1 MNAFL
6 KGADL
11 STLLEV
17 ERCGGRFFDL
27 DGREDDA
34 MSILARRGVNHVRL
48 RLWNDPYSETGECCG
63 GGGCDLNTVAALAKR
78 AKDLGLAWQLVF
90 HYSDFWA
97 DPGKQNL
104 PKAWRGLSTK
114 ALESAVYAF
123 TRDTL
128 QNLKAQG
135 LAPELVSVGN
145 EITNGLLWPDGKVPA
160 WDRIARLVSSGIRA
174 VRDTLPEAKALIHLD
189 NGGRPEVFFVPLDR
203 RLLGVFY
210 YEGKEYEGE
219 LPPYKQN
226 ETKDLHYLLT
236 DVYLNMPNG
245 TVLMLPDK
253 DGERVPWMIYWLEDY
268 VASGYNRYVV
278 LRMTHYLTWKNREG
292 EICNAW
298 AYFYG
303 QEDNMLKDELKSRS
317 RNKAL
322 YTENL
327 KLSFF
332 ITPRNINIRKDDYIE
347 VGEDELKEAY
357 VVTGYDIQ
365 STPGVEFVSVD
376 PQYIRDLTE
385 PPIQTAE
392 DSDSDFFWINRGGE
406 A

>member
-1 MNAFL
+1 
-6 KGADL
+6 
-11 STLLEV
+11 
-17 ERCGGRFFDL
+17 
-27 DGREDDA
+27 
-34 MSILARRGVNHVRL
+34 MS
-48 RLWNDPYSETGECCG
+48 
-63 GGGCDLNTVAALAKR
+63 
-78 AKDLGLAWQLVF
+78 
-90 HYSDFWA
+90 
-97 DPGKQNL
+97 
-104 PKAWRGLSTK
+104 
-114 ALESAVYAF
+114 
-123 TRDTL
+123 
-128 QNLKAQG
+128 
-135 LAPELVSVGN
+135 
-145 EITNGLLWPDGKVPA
+145 
-160 WDRIARLVSSGIRA
+160 
-174 VRDTLPEAKALIHLD
+174 
-189 NGGRPEVFFVPLDR
+189 
-203 RLLGVFY
+203 Y
-210 YEGKEYEGE
+210 YEDVYLKRLNRYGIDFQSRMQRQREENFKLQLKKSVYYIDFEYDGETHEAE

-236 DVYLNMPNG
+236 DVHLNMPNG

-268 VASGYNRYVV
+268 VASGYNRYIV

-292 EICNAW
+292 KKCNAW

-332 ITPRNINIRKDDYIE
+332 ITPRNVNIRKDDYIE

-385 PPIQTAE
+385 PPIQSAE
-392 DSDSDFFWINRGGE
+392 DSDSDFFWINKGGE

>member
-1 MNAFL
+1 M
-6 KGADL
+6 G
-11 STLLEV
+11 
-17 ERCGGRFFDL
+17 
-27 DGREDDA
+27 
-34 MSILARRGVNHVRL
+34 
-48 RLWNDPYSETGECCG
+48 
-63 GGGCDLNTVAALAKR
+63 
-78 AKDLGLAWQLVF
+78 
-90 HYSDFWA
+90 
-97 DPGKQNL
+97 
-104 PKAWRGLSTK
+104 
-114 ALESAVYAF
+114 
-123 TRDTL
+123 
-128 QNLKAQG
+128 
-135 LAPELVSVGN
+135 
-145 EITNGLLWPDGKVPA
+145 
-160 WDRIARLVSSGIRA
+160 
-174 VRDTLPEAKALIHLD
+174 
-189 NGGRPEVFFVPLDR
+189 
-203 RLLGVFY
+203 Y
-210 YEGKEYEGE
+210 YEDVYLKRLNRYGIDFQSRMQRQREENFKLQLKKSVYYIDFEYEGETHEAE

-236 DVYLNMPNG
+236 DVHLNMPNG
-245 TVLMLPDK
+245 TILMLPDK

-268 VASGYNRYVV
+268 VASGYNRYIV

-292 EICNAW
+292 KKCNAW

-332 ITPRNINIRKDDYIE
+332 ITPRNVNIRKDDYLE

-385 PPIQTAE
+385 PPIQSAE
-392 DSDSDFFWINRGGE
+392 DSDSDFFWINKGGE

>member
-1 MNAFL
+1 
-6 KGADL
+6 
-11 STLLEV
+11 
-17 ERCGGRFFDL
+17 
-27 DGREDDA
+27 
-34 MSILARRGVNHVRL
+34 MS
-48 RLWNDPYSETGECCG
+48 
-63 GGGCDLNTVAALAKR
+63 
-78 AKDLGLAWQLVF
+78 
-90 HYSDFWA
+90 
-97 DPGKQNL
+97 
-104 PKAWRGLSTK
+104 
-114 ALESAVYAF
+114 
-123 TRDTL
+123 
-128 QNLKAQG
+128 
-135 LAPELVSVGN
+135 
-145 EITNGLLWPDGKVPA
+145 
-160 WDRIARLVSSGIRA
+160 
-174 VRDTLPEAKALIHLD
+174 
-189 NGGRPEVFFVPLDR
+189 
-203 RLLGVFY
+203 Y
-210 YEGKEYEGE
+210 YEDVYLKRLNRYGIDFQSRMQRQREENFKLQLKKSVYYIDFEYEGETHEAE

-236 DVYLNMPNG
+236 DVHLNMPNG

-268 VASGYNRYVV
+268 VASGYNRYIV

-292 EICNAW
+292 KKCNAW

-332 ITPRNINIRKDDYIE
+332 ITPRNVNIRKDDYIE

-385 PPIQTAE
+385 PPIQSAE
-392 DSDSDFFWINRGGE
+392 DSDSDFFWINKGGE